1 MKIGPLTPTST
12 FGLGEGAAS
21 REAEAKDAVAKAA
34 ASQPGQVDGKGTI
47 DPEKLRLARE
57 FEQIFIRK
65 MLSSLEKAGQKDGAS
80 GAAGGS
86 AYGGMVVSALAE
98 AVSKG
103 GGVGLAE
110 VIARAAS
117 QPAGSAGPKA
127 PSSDELRAAV
137 DSAARAPH
145 MGAPMGTSLA
155 RVPPDGARITISH
168 PPASPTYSP
177 PIRPTKLNE
186 NK

>member
-1 MKIGPLTPTST
+1 MKIGQLTPAST
-12 FGLGEGAAS
+12 FGLGEGATS
-21 REAEAKDAVAKAA
+21 REAEAKDAIAKAA
-34 ASQPGQVDGKGTI
+34 ETQPGRIDGKGAI
-47 DPEKLRLARE
+47 DPEKLRLAKE

-80 GAAGGS
+80 GASGGN

-117 QPAGSAGPKA
+117 QPAGTPAPKGP
-127 PSSDELRAAV
+127 STDELQAAV
-137 DSAARAPH
+137 ANATRSPHLAAPV
-145 MGAPMGTSLA
+145 GSGLA
-155 RVPPDGARITISH
+155 RVPPEGSRITISH
-168 PPASPTYSP
+168 PDSSSPHPLPALE
-177 PIRPTKLNE
+177 LNE